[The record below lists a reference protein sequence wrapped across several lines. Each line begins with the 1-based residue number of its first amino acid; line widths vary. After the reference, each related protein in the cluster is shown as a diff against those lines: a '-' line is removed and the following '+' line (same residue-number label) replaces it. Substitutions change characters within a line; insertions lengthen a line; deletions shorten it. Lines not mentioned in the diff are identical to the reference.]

1 MDTIRSIYSALCAL
15 LFPLTDTARL
25 VSEASRESVGRLLSP
40 VRLSSDITGLLPYR
54 HPVIRALIIEAKFHQ
69 NRAAYLQLAEI
80 LEEYLE
86 SIDIDQD
93 AFSDAAMIL
102 VPIPLSRNRKKE
114 RGYNQVEEVLERVSR
129 RTNADLLVRTEETLP
144 QTSLSRKQR
153 LQNVVGA
160 FEVVGMI
167 DPHALYFV
175 IDDVTTTGATL
186 HEACE
191 TLEKAGASTVY
202 GVALAH

>member
-1 MDTIRSIYSALCAL
+1 MNTLRSIYTAFCTL

-25 VSEASRESVGRLLSP
+25 VSEASSENIGRLLSP
-40 VRLSSDITGLLPYR
+40 TTLSSDITGLLPYK

-69 NRAAYLQLAEI
+69 NHTAYLQLAEI
-80 LEEYLE
+80 LEDYLA
-86 SIDIDQD
+86 SVDIDHEAFND
-93 AFSDAAMIL
+93 ASMIL
-102 VPIPLSRNRKKE
+102 VPIPLSAGRRKE
-114 RGYNQVEEVLERVSR
+114 RGYNQVEEVLKHVSR
-129 RTNADLLVRTEETLP
+129 EADLHLLVRTEETLP

-160 FEVVGMI
+160 FGVVGTI

-191 TLEKAGASTVY
+191 TLENAGASTVY